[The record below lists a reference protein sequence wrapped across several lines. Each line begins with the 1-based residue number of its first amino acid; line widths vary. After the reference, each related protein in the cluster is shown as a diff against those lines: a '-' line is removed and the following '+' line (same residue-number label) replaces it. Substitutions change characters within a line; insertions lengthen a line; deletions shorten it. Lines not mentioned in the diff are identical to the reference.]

1 MTTRLADG
9 KNPYRR
15 RKLLPSCRGSPP
27 AFSIYRRFLIA
38 ELSIFVDESGSQGGH
53 SRYCIVSLVFH
64 DQRNEISPAL
74 EDYRARLDVA
84 GLPDYAFHASP
95 LMYGKPPYDV
105 LELSS
110 RKRMLSA
117 FESLVR
123 QLPFRHT
130 VFAYKRNE
138 VASTET
144 FVVRLRRDLAVFL
157 ADHLEFF
164 QSYDAI
170 KIYYDDGQGMVTSAL
185 HGAIEYMLS
194 RQAVMY
200 RMASQRDYRLAQVA
214 DYLCTLKL
222 TELKFESHE
231 LTSTDEKV
239 FGSDYRAF
247 KKNHLKQIRKK
258 GMD

>member
-1 MTTRLADG
+1 M
-9 KNPYRR
+9 
-15 RKLLPSCRGSPP
+15 
-27 AFSIYRRFLIA
+27 
-38 ELSIFVDESGSQGGH
+38 DESGSQGGH

-64 DQRNEISPAL
+64 DQEDDIDPAL
-74 EDYRARLDVA
+74 ETYRSRLDAA
-84 GLPDYAFHASP
+84 GLPDHAFHASP
-95 LMYGKPPYDV
+95 LMYGKPPYND

-110 RKRMLSA
+110 RKLLLSA

-123 QLPFRHT
+123 QLPFKHAL
-130 VFAYKRNE
+130 FAYRRSE
-138 VASTET
+138 VSATEA
-144 FVVRLRRDLAVFL
+144 FVIRFRRDLAVFF

-164 QSYDAI
+164 QSYDSI

-194 RQAVMY
+194 RQAIMY
-200 RMASQRDYRLAQVA
+200 RVASQQDYRLAQVA

-222 TELKFESHE
+222 TELKFEFHE
-231 LTSTDEKV
+231 LTSTDKKV

-258 GMD
+258 SMD